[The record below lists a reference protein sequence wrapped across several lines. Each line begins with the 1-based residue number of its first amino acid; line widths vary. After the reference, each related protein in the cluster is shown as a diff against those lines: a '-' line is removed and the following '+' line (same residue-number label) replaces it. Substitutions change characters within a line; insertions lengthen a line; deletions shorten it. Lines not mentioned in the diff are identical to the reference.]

1 MSSVVFPKMSFPSV
15 KLNLPQIKPFPSPL
29 LTVSQIRFKLRSQLE
44 QISQMR
50 SLITLTTESSIISI
64 GTHIAYNITR
74 KALENIPHENSKTKN
89 GYLRNTSI
97 NRAVLRRLNFQ
108 DHPNPSG
115 TEKWKCKSESEAG
128 NLIILNFLRRTNIP
142 DFFQKTLICNVVQL
156 EYHVAC

>member
-1 MSSVVFPKMSFPSV
+1 MSSVVFPKMSFLSV

-50 SLITLTTESSIISI
+50 SLITLTAESSIISI

-97 NRAVLRRLNFQ
+97 NRAVLRRLKFQ

-128 NLIILNFLRRTNIP
+128 NLIIFNFLRRTNIP

>member
-50 SLITLTTESSIISI
+50 SLITLTAESSIISI
-64 GTHIAYNITR
+64 GTHIAYIITR

-89 GYLRNTSI
+89 GYLRNTSM

-128 NLIILNFLRRTNIP
+128 NLIILNFVRRTNIP
-142 DFFQKTLICNVVQL
+142 NFFQKTLIYNVVQL

>member
-89 GYLRNTSI
+89 GYLSI

-128 NLIILNFLRRTNIP
+128 NLIILNFVRRTNIP

-156 EYHVAC
+156 EYQVAC